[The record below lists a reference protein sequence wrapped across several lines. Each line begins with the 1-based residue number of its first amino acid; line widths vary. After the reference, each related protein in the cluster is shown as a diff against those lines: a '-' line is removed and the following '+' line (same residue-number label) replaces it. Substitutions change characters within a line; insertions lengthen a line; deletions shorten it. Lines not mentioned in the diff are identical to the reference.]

1 VGAFVAAPAVGAEAL
16 TLAEALRLA
25 RERAPRLRAA
35 GLRVAEAEGRVT
47 AAGAMRANPE
57 VEAFI
62 EPFPDSD
69 VPAEIDIAL
78 RQDFEAAGRRRA
90 RRASASASAAGAEA
104 ALMDE
109 RRHVCEEV
117 AAAFFRALH
126 ARDRKAL
133 ADAGQALDADL
144 LRIAEKR
151 HELGEGVVLDVN
163 LARAAAARS
172 SSHVLAAGAQQEAA
186 LGEIRRLLGMEAGTP
201 LELSG
206 DLEVDGVLDASRP
219 LGLAAGRP
227 DVAALRAER
236 DAAAAD
242 VSAAEALR
250 LPEWG
255 VGAAYEREEGE
266 SQVLG
271 GVRFTLPLANR
282 GAGEASEA
290 VARRDRLT
298 LAAWEAERLAK
309 VEVESALVAYRLR
322 REAVEALAENALP
335 WLDDN
340 QALALRSYES
350 GQIGLPDYL
359 LMRREVFETRALY
372 LDRLL
377 EAALAGV
384 ELQSAQGA
392 W

>member
-1 VGAFVAAPAVGAEAL
+1 
-16 TLAEALRLA
+16 
-25 RERAPRLRAA
+25 
-35 GLRVAEAEGRVT
+35 
-47 AAGAMRANPE
+47 
-57 VEAFI
+57 
-62 EPFPDSD
+62 
-69 VPAEIDIAL
+69 
-78 RQDFEAAGRRRA
+78 
-90 RRASASASAAGAEA
+90 
-104 ALMDE
+104 
-109 RRHVCEEV
+109 
-117 AAAFFRALH
+117 
-126 ARDRKAL
+126 
-133 ADAGQALDADL
+133 
-144 LRIAEKR
+144 
-151 HELGEGVVLDVN
+151 
-163 LARAAAARS
+163 
-172 SSHVLAAGAQQEAA
+172 
-186 LGEIRRLLGMEAGTP
+186 
-201 LELSG
+201 
-206 DLEVDGVLDASRP
+206 
-219 LGLAAGRP
+219 LAAGRP